1 MVFYNSNLII
11 NKSTDF
17 YFSVAHNFLG
27 GTYMNMQN
35 VSCCEG
41 CFYAGVPNGYRPEC
55 SCETREIIEAES
67 QIKEQDLC
75 YNYTEETLS
84 SFSSVSQTGKDR
96 ATAIQRRANRAKAV
110 KRTAKNLPIVESK
123 LNKLPSNAS
132 GKDFSIADKKV
143 ANVAGIAKPRYQAA
157 LILPFPEIPKSRYGK
172 CSIFR
177 LIDRL
182 KSWERDAESPDPEK
196 RNDKLALACK
206 KAIKM
211 LNTATLYDGELCSLH
226 REGNDL
232 HIKLGFLNKTSL
244 SNFERKLSKIPAA
257 TI

>member
-17 YFSVAHNFLG
+17 YFSVADNFLG

-84 SFSSVSQTGKDR
+84 FFSSVSQTGKDR
-96 ATAIQRRANRAKAV
+96 VTAIQRRTNRAKAV

-132 GKDFSIADKKV
+132 SKDLSIADKKV
-143 ANVAGIAKPRYQAA
+143 LNVAGIAKPRYQVA

-182 KSWERDAESPDPEK
+182 KSWKIDAAPD
-196 RNDKLALACK
+196 LVLACD
-206 KAIKM
+206 KAMTI
-211 LNTATLYDGELCSLH
+211 LITATIYDGELCSLH

-232 HIKLGFLNKTSL
+232 HIKLGFLDKTSL
-244 SNFERKLSKIPAA
+244 SSFERKLSKIPAA